1 MTEPTRDSA
10 RTHLV
15 EVAARLLA
23 EGGPAAVTTRSV
35 AAAAGVQA
43 PTIYRLFGDKLGL
56 LDAVVDHGYRTYV
69 GQKRIDPDG
78 DPVTGLRAGWDLHVG
93 FGLANPALFRLM
105 HAALPADD
113 SHDPAEAGADV
124 LRERVRRVAAAGR
137 LRVTE
142 QRAVLM
148 IRAAGTGTV
157 LTLIDTPGD
166 DGLAEAAWDAV
177 AAAIL
182 TDSPTPVAG
191 PAPAAVALRAALP
204 DLTAF
209 SPAERHL
216 LGEWLDRIAT
226 P

>member
-15 EVAARLLA
+15 EVASRLLA

-56 LDAVVDHGYRTYV
+56 LDAVVEHGYRTYV
-69 GQKRIDPDG
+69 GQKRIDPDA
-78 DPVTGLRAGWDLHVG
+78 DPVTGLREGWDLHVG

-113 SHDPAEAGADV
+113 GHDPAEAGGNV

-137 LRVTE
+137 LRVSE

-166 DGLAEAAWDAV
+166 DGLADAAWDAV

-182 TDSPTPVAG
+182 TDPPTPVAG

-226 P
+226 T